1 MISVPRS
8 LGAAALAVLA
18 IILAACASRSGHTA
32 TRSAPSSSPPSSS
45 ASSASSASPTI
56 AVSPPTATTGA
67 SPATTPNRE
76 VVAHDESVVAMLNGY
91 CAAFE
96 PTGSCSG
103 LFTVDSTPNG
113 NGGTLYAVE
122 LGARTGDQCSRG
134 SVYFFDG
141 ESLLPNASQ
150 LPPSDGQETDGGLA
164 FVSKSAGISSPGPDE
179 IAVLFVV
186 SKPDL
191 PTGAVSCA
199 ADGNAGTDIYVYREN
214 ASAMQLV
221 SGQPPAPPKVIGLGS
236 S

>member
-1 MISVPRS
+1 MIGVPRS

-18 IILAACASRSGHTA
+18 IILAACAGRPGHTA
-32 TRSAPSSSPPSSS
+32 TRSAPSSGPPSSS
-45 ASSASSASPTI
+45 ASSASPVNPTI
-56 AVSPPTATTGA
+56 AVGTPTATMGI
-67 SPATTPNRE
+67 SPATSPNRE
-76 VVAHDESVVAMLNGY
+76 VVAHDESVVATLNGN

-150 LPPSDGQETDGGLA
+150 LPPSDGQETDGGLD
-164 FVSKSAGISSPGPDE
+164 FVSKTAGISSPGPDE

-191 PTGAVSCA
+191 PAGRVSCA
-199 ADGNAGTDIYVYREN
+199 AAGNAGTDTYVYREN
-214 ASAMQLV
+214 GSAMQLV

>member
-18 IILAACASRSGHTA
+18 IIFAACASRSGHTA

-56 AVSPPTATTGA
+56 AVSPPTTTGA
-67 SPATTPNRE
+67 SIATTPNRE
-76 VVAHDESVVAMLNGY
+76 VVAHDESVVAMLNGN

-96 PTGSCSG
+96 PTGSCSA
-103 LFTVDSTPNG
+103 LFTADSTPNG

-150 LPPSDGQETDGGLA
+150 LPPSHGQETDGGLA
-164 FVSKSAGISSPGPDE
+164 FVSESAGISSPGPDE

-191 PTGAVSCA
+191 PGGGVSCA
-199 ADGNAGTDIYVYREN
+199 ADGNAGTDTYVYREN